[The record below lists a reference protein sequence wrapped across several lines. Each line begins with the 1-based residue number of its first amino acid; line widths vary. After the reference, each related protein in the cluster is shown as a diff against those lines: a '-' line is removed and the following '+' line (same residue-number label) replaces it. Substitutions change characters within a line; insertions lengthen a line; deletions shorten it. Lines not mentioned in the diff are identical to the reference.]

1 VVGTVGT
8 GIGLLRARRA
18 ERAANDAAAR
28 AEAINEFL
36 LGTLGAANPVE
47 GQSRSVT
54 LLDALRGA
62 EGRLGSAFERQPE
75 VEASVRASIGITYER
90 LGFYADAERLL
101 RSALEVGA
109 RTSRFTVRDRLSP
122 QVALGVVLHDQGKL
136 AEAEKMYRQ
145 ALETAGGLS
154 DPKALSDVTSN
165 LALVLFDEGDYV
177 SAEPLAREVLAADQ
191 RELRPDDPNLA
202 VSLNNLGRI
211 LRAEQKGEEAL
222 ALYRQADANL
232 AKARHPF
239 RATFLGN
246 IGQLEC
252 ERGNIDVALP
262 AFSEGLALGSELLGE
277 RHADVVTI
285 REKLGRCLVQHRR
298 YDEAERAL
306 LAVFNAWDVS
316 FGASPERR
324 QRATRAVVDLYEAW
338 GKPDKAREWR
348 AKLATQASPE
358 PRPAEA
364 RTAAEPRR

>member
-1 VVGTVGT
+1 L
-8 GIGLLRARRA
+8 I
-18 ERAANDAAAR
+18 
-28 AEAINEFL
+28 
-36 LGTLGAANPVE
+36 
-47 GQSRSVT
+47 
-54 LLDALRGA
+54 
-62 EGRLGSAFERQPE
+62 
-75 VEASVRASIGITYER
+75 
-90 LGFYADAERLL
+90 
-101 RSALEVGA
+101 
-109 RTSRFTVRDRLSP
+109 
-122 QVALGVVLHDQGKL
+122 
-136 AEAEKMYRQ
+136 
-145 ALETAGGLS
+145 
-154 DPKALSDVTSN
+154 
-165 LALVLFDEGDYV
+165 LFDEGDYV
-177 SAEPLAREVLAADQ
+177 SAEPLARAVLAADQ

-324 QRATRAVVDLYEAW
+324 QRATRAVVDLYDAW

-348 AKLATQASPE
+348 AKLAAQNTTVASPTV
-358 PRPAEA
+358 R
-364 RTAAEPRR
+364 